1 MVIFTLEEVA
11 PNRSRL
17 LVITVGILLGVAA
30 IIQAIGGNNSPDPVD
45 PETASFPSSHETAA
59 TDSDI
64 APISLP
70 PTSAPSTTIT
80 PAPSTTITP
89 APSSSP
95 QTSMYNPPISI
106 TSIGEGAVRI
116 SGYGTKVVD
125 ASDEWSN
132 YRTVIYRSDGPGSE
146 LLIELVGDDPVPVFS
161 FGYSDRDSPIEGLR
175 FLTEITEGVQDIVV
189 TATAGWEIDLLPDA
203 FLWNQQIDAGNT
215 PQAED
220 LMLFSSQGLTFVGSE
235 ESPAAQG
242 IGDLRIYNACHPPCN
257 EGTITW
263 IFELGS
269 DCTNTP
275 GVSIKEVGSNFLQR
289 TIRPVKSE
297 LEKKTFEVSLES
309 YAWLQVLTP
318 CQWSAEPTIG

>member
-1 MVIFTLEEVA
+1 VA

-17 LVITVGILLGVAA
+17 LVVSVGLLLAIAA
-30 IIQAIGGNNSPDPVD
+30 IIQAVGGDNSPDPAD
-45 PETASFPSSHETAA
+45 AATTSSPSSYETSAA
-59 TDSDI
+59 DSDI
-64 APISLP
+64 APTSLP
-70 PTSAPSTTIT
+70 PTS
-80 PAPSTTITP
+80 APSTTITP

-116 SGYGTKVVD
+116 SGYGAKVID
-125 ASDEWSN
+125 AGDEWSS

-146 LLIELVGDDPVPVFS
+146 LLIKLLGDHQVPVFS
-161 FGYSDRDSPIEGLR
+161 FGYSGRNSPIEGLR
-175 FLTEITEGVQDIVV
+175 FLTEITEGVREIVV

-220 LMLFSSQGLTFVGSE
+220 LMLFSSQGLIFVGSE
-235 ESPAAQG
+235 KSPAAQG
-242 IGDLRIYNACHPPCN
+242 IGDLRIYNACHAPCN

-263 IFELGS
+263 VFELGS

-275 GVSIKEVGSNFLQR
+275 GVFIF
-289 TIRPVKSE
+289 
-297 LEKKTFEVSLES
+297 
-309 YAWLQVLTP
+309 
-318 CQWSAEPTIG
+318 